1 MPAGVPEVP
10 ELGVTSAP
18 LKSASFFIG
27 EHCKAFNGKPA
38 LSHALPLNYSLSRWM
53 CRPHP
58 QRTLCCARPRTGI
71 RPSASRKGGK

>member
-27 EHCKAFNGKPA
+27 EHCKAFNGKASPA
-38 LSHALPLNYSLSRWM
+38 LRWHAG
-53 CRPHP
+53 
-58 QRTLCCARPRTGI
+58 T
-71 RPSASRKGGK
+71 